1 MKKARL
7 SILAG
12 FSLMLIA
19 TGASAEQYLPE
30 IASKAPYK
38 KAYAEMLS
46 FPSWVSKAQ
55 GAASPVERVSVE
67 GKSFTVG
74 HMCKPHDCADNQLS
88 VVFSA
93 DGTKSWG
100 LLATR
105 SVDGKAFN
113 KQLLGNP
120 DSVIEGLLN
129 KSFSDNNPE
138 D

>member
-105 SVDGKAFN
+105 SEDGKAFN